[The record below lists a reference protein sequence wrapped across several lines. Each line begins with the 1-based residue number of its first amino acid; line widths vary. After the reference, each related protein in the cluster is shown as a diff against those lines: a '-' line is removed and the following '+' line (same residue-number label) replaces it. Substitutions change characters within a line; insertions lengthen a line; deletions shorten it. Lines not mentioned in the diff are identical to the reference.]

1 MKKITVILQEK
12 NVKINGLPENIQTAI
27 ENSINLYDDIQNLDA
42 TLTEE
47 STEEEKFELVEMKDT
62 HEEFNESIIGA
73 IENFQ
78 KELEAKKKAEKKEE
92 EPPTSAPASAPAP
105 KPVSTPAPEE
115 KKKGIG
121 FGTFILGAFVL
132 VATAGAVNM
141 MRNKK

>member
-12 NVKINGLPENIQTAI
+12 NVKVSSLPENIQTAI

-62 HEEFNESIIGA
+62 HEEFNESIVGA

-78 KELEAKKKAEKKEE
+78 KETEAKEKAEKKKE
-92 EPPTSAPASAPAP
+92 EPPTPAP
-105 KPVSTPAPEE
+105 TPTPTPVPTPAPEE

-141 MRNKK
+141 MRNKN